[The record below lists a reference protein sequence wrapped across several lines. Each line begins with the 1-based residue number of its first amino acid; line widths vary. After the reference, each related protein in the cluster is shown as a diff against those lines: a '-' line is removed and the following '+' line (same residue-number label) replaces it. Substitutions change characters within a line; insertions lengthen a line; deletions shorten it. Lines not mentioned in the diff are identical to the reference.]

1 MEMEMA
7 AGECRNNGATEAEEV
22 SDNILLDSG
31 KLGALKRRE
40 FVDNLLKHVEDDNLH
55 FLQRQKERIDRQ
67 VLFADCIM
75 FVGLKSDKVKIN
87 ILEGVSGII
96 KPRRLTLLLGPP
108 GCGKSTLLQALA
120 GKIDK
125 SLKATAVAA
134 SAKSLQTE
142 YILKVDVAET
152 YKFTLL
158 TTVPMENKYMQ

>member
-7 AGECRNNGATEAEEV
+7 AGECRNNGATEAGEV

-67 VLFADCIM
+67 GCIM

-120 GKIDK
+120 GKLDK
-125 SLKATAVAA
+125 SLKATAIAA
-134 SAKSLQTE
+134 SEKSLQTE

-158 TTVPMENKYMQ
+158 KKVLLENKYKQ